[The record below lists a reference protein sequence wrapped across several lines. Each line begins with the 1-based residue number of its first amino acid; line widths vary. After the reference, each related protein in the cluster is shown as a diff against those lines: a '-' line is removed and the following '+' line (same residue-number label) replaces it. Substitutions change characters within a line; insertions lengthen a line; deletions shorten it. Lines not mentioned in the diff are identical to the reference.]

1 MLAYC
6 ESLCKNKVF
15 FCNYRNEVSEVCT
28 GLVEQFSKLLS
39 MLETQI
45 LRIVCT
51 KKVVKTIIKL
61 VKVKLKL
68 RISFPGVIMLV
79 YQVYIEKMKK

>member
-1 MLAYC
+1 MNHYARIRI
-6 ESLCKNKVF
+6 F
-15 FCNYRNEVSEVCT
+15 FCNYRNEISEVCT
-28 GLVEQFSKLLS
+28 GSVEQFSKLLS

-51 KKVVKTIIKL
+51 QKVVKTVVKL
-61 VKVKLKL
+61 AKVKLKL